1 MATYEKN
8 ALFKRK
14 DASGNID
21 LLYPITKKDCV
32 DGMEEV
38 DAHIAS
44 QDNPHNVTAEQIGAA
59 SADHEHLFDRGVTT
73 TGNGAAYVASIDGIT
88 ALTAG
93 LSFMMIPHT
102 NSTSTNATLNVN
114 GLGAKYIRQRL
125 STNTSVAAAGASANW
140 IVSGKPVRVTY
151 NGTYWVAE
159 LTRPDANT
167 IYGTVPV
174 ANGGVPT
181 STTDDNGKFLRVVD
195 GVAAW
200 VTVESAESAS
210 F

>member
-8 ALFKRK
+8 ALFTRK
-14 DASGNID
+14 DASGNKT

-32 DGMEEV
+32 DGMEEI
-38 DAHIAS
+38 DAHIVS
-44 QDNPHNVTAEQIGAA
+44 QDNPHNVTAEQVGAA

-73 TGNGAAYVASIDGIT
+73 SGDGAAYTVTLDGIT
-88 ALTAG
+88 ALEAG
-93 LSFMMIPHT
+93 LSFVMVPHT

-114 GLGAKYIRQRL
+114 SLGAKYIRQRL
-125 STNTSVAAAGASANW
+125 STNTSVSVAGATANW
-140 IVSGKPVRVTY
+140 IISGKPVRVTY

-174 ANGGVPT
+174 ASGGVPT
-181 STTDDNGKFLRVVD
+181 CTTDDNGKFLRVVE
-195 GVAAW
+195 GIAAW
-200 VTVESAESAS
+200 VTVDSAETTS

>member
-8 ALFKRK
+8 VLLTGK
-14 DASGNID
+14 DASGNKA

-32 DGMEEV
+32 DGMEDI
-38 DAHIAS
+38 DAHIES
-44 QDNPHNVTAEQIGAA
+44 QDNPHNVTPEQIGAA
-59 SADHEHLFDRGVTT
+59 AESHEHQFDRGVTT
-73 TGNGAAYVASIDGIT
+73 SGDGAAYTVSIDGIT
-88 ALTAG
+88 ELKAG

-102 NSTSTNATLNVN
+102 NSTTTNATLNVN
-114 GLGAKYIRQRL
+114 SLGAKYIRQRL
-125 STNTSVAAAGASANW
+125 STNTSVTVAGASANW
-140 IVSGKPVRVTY
+140 IIANKPVRVTY

-174 ANGGVPT
+174 ASGGVPT
-181 STTDDNGKFLRVVD
+181 STADDDGKFLRVVG
-195 GVAAW
+195 GVASW
-200 VTVESAESAS
+200 VAMDSAETTG